1 MKKAIRRFLV
11 TALLLAMAASLALA
25 EATKATIIPYDE
37 LPEDLRSRFEA
48 EMISAE
54 ANARARAPGQA
65 QLFAKMRGESG
76 VYTGSKSD
84 NSLKMDYTVSDCVV
98 KVGETVNFYANL
110 SCDYPQM
117 TYILGG
123 VVFDENF
130 KRLGTLEDTA
140 NPNGI
145 LLPEGQTFHQIN
157 QPYTPQEPGYFNFV
171 LVVKDGNGNVVSATT
186 STVLVYEEKEP
197 LFNNVSVDGNMALLL
212 NLDRSSLDV
221 GTVITANVEV
231 TTNTDPVVY
240 RGVWTLLD
248 DSGGILDTFADS
260 GEVQASEA
268 TAQLAFSYRPLQAG
282 RLQFTITASDGADN
296 QIKTNTPILNVED
309 GFYFTARLNRVSS
322 MQVGGTVGAT
332 FQIYGHDCGDVHGY
346 YGWECHDVDGNLL
359 TSEVASFYE
368 RSGTSS
374 YKPRVGQEVEFYM
387 GASCE
392 HISNEYPIRLLLA
405 LTGAI
410 DGSAVIKGDQVAY
423 GETIGMEY
431 AVTGGLTPYQ
441 QILVT
446 GYSYDQNLK
455 RTYTFLSKTVT
466 ESEGALT
473 GAPKLGDEVWFELK
487 VIESDGYTT
496 VWTTERVPLTGA
508 PSVTVPTVTASL
520 SAAQVTAGEKVTLT
534 YRMSGGS
541 GTLNAD
547 STLSFLTWY
556 SADGTA
562 LHTEGLTAV
571 SGTPSFTPTD
581 PGEYYCV
588 LELTDAYHQQLT
600 WQSETFTVVAGLAGD
615 ADGNGL
621 VEPRDALLILQKEA
635 GWSVSLVK
643 ANADADGNG
652 TINLN
657 DAVLILRYCAGE
669 TDALKQ

>member
-1 MKKAIRRFLV
+1 MTKALKRFLM
-11 TALLLAMAASLALA
+11 TALLLMLTAALALA
-25 EATKATIIPYDE
+25 ETGKATIVPYDE
-37 LPEDLRSRFEA
+37 LPDNLRSRFEA

-54 ANARARAPGQA
+54 ANARARAPGA
-65 QLFAKMRGESG
+65 TQLFAKIRGERTP
-76 VYTGSKSD
+76 YTGAKSD

-117 TYILGG
+117 TYVLGG
-123 VVFDENF
+123 IVFDENF
-130 KRLGTLEDTA
+130 ERLGTLVDSA
-140 NPNGI
+140 NPDGV
-145 LLPEGQTFHQIN
+145 LLPEGKTFHQSN
-157 QPYTPQEPGYFNFV
+157 QPYTPTAPGYVLFV
-171 LVVKDGNGNVVSATT
+171 LVVEDGNGNVVSATT

-197 LFNNVSVDGNMALLL
+197 LFNNASVDGNMALLM

-231 TTNTDPVVY
+231 TTDTDPVVY
-240 RGVWTLLD
+240 RGVWTLMD
-248 DSGGILDTFADS
+248 ENGNILDTFADS
-260 GEVQASEA
+260 DEVMASEK
-268 TAQLAFSYRPLQAG
+268 TAQLSFSYRPLQAG
-282 RLQFTITASDGADN
+282 RLQFTITASDGAQS

-322 MQVGGTVGAT
+322 MQVGGTVSAT
-332 FQIYGHDCGDVHGY
+332 FQIYGHDCGNVHGY

-359 TSEVASFYE
+359 TNEAASFYE

-374 YKPRVGQEVEFYM
+374 YTPRVGQEVEFYM

-392 HISNEYPIRLLLA
+392 HIANEYPIRLLLA

-410 DGSAVIKGDQVAY
+410 DGSAVIRGDQVAY

-431 AVTGGLTPYQ
+431 AVSGGLTPYQ
-441 QILVT
+441 QVLVT
-446 GYSYDQNLK
+446 GYSYDKNLK
-455 RTYTFLSKTVT
+455 KTYTFLNKTVT
-466 ESEGALT
+466 EPQGALT
-473 GAPKLGDEVWFELK
+473 GAPKLGDEVWYELK

-496 VWTTERVPLTGA
+496 VWKTERVPLTGA
-508 PSVTVPTVTASL
+508 PSVTIPKVTASL

-547 STLSFLTWY
+547 GTLSFLTWY
-556 SADGTA
+556 SLDGTA
-562 LHTEGLTAV
+562 VHTEGITAI
-571 SGTPSFTPTD
+571 SGTPSFTPTE
-581 PGEYYCV
+581 PGKYYCV

-600 WQSETFTVVAGLAGD
+600 WRSETFTVVTGLAGD
-615 ADGNGL
+615 ADGNGR
-621 VEPRDALLILQKEA
+621 VEVRDALLILQKEA

-652 TINLN
+652 AVNLN
-657 DAVLILRYCAGE
+657 DALLILRYCAGD
-669 TDALKQ
+669 TDALEQ